1 MKAVAEIAVILGSV
15 AMLLGV
21 MHLVRLAARRW
32 DWPAEVQRKAVH
44 IATGA
49 YALMLPVL
57 FDRPWPV
64 LLLVGVTVAVMLW
77 LRSTTA
83 SGGVGGVLHG
93 VGRKSY
99 GDMLF
104 AIAVGFL
111 FFRSAGNP
119 VLFAL
124 PVAVLTISDAAAAL
138 AGSAYGRRIFTVEAG
153 TKSYEGVA
161 IFFLVT
167 CIIAMIMLL
176 LMTDIPRANV
186 VTLAVTVA
194 AFGALV
200 EADSWRGFDNLFLP
214 VGLHLFLAAHLATP
228 PLGLAALALGFAVIV
243 AFMLRFARPLG
254 LTPHSARTHAVALFL
269 ICSVTAPVNA
279 VLPALAVLA
288 HVWARSEAP
297 SRSPYPDL
305 DAIAAVIVVS
315 LLWLFAGEWFGR
327 TAIDFYSMT
336 FAGITAAFAF
346 IALEAALG
354 KGLAGLG
361 AIAVGAVLA
370 LVYRGVLAAGAPEAG
385 WHGPLMM
392 PLLATLAVV
401 AAATLGWPQIFRR
414 YRSPRVALLAGA
426 VPAASYLSNV
436 L

>member
-1 MKAVAEIAVILGSV
+1 MKAVAEIAIILGSV

-21 MHLVRLAARRW
+21 MQLVRMAARRW
-32 DWPAEVQRKAVH
+32 QWPAEVQRKAVH

-49 YALMLPVL
+49 FALTLPIL

-77 LRSTTA
+77 LRATA
-83 SGGVGGVLHG
+83 AKGGVGGVLHG
-93 VGRKSY
+93 VERKSY

-104 AIAVGFL
+104 AVAVGFL

-119 VLFAL
+119 ILFAL
-124 PVAVLTISDAAAAL
+124 PVAVLTLSDAAAAL
-138 AGSAYGRRIFTVEAG
+138 AGSAYGRRIFEIEAG
-153 TKSYEGVA
+153 TKSLEGVA

-167 CIIAMIMLL
+167 CIIAMTMLL

-228 PLGLAALALGFAVIV
+228 PLGLAMLAFGFLAIV
-243 AFMLRFARPLG
+243 AVMLWFARPLG
-254 LTPHSARTHAVALFL
+254 LTLHSARTHAVALFL
-269 ICSVTAPVNA
+269 ICSVTSPVNA
-279 VLPALAVLA
+279 VLPTLAVLA
-288 HVWARSEAP
+288 HVWARSASP
-297 SRSPYPDL
+297 SESPYPDL
-305 DAIAAVIVVS
+305 DAIAAVAVVS
-315 LLWLFAGEWFGR
+315 LAWLFAGEWFGR

-336 FAGITAAFAF
+336 FAGVTAAFAV
-346 IALEAALG
+346 IALEGMLG
-354 KGLAGLG
+354 SQLA
-361 AIAVGAVLA
+361 AVGGVIVAAVLA
-370 LVYRGVLAAGAPEAG
+370 LVYRGVLAFGAPEAQ
-385 WHGPLMM
+385 WHGSLTLS
-392 PLLATLAVV
+392 LLATLAV
-401 AAATLGWPQIFRR
+401 AALVTLAWPEVFRR

-426 VPAASYLSNV
+426 VPAASYLVHV

>member
-1 MKAVAEIAVILGSV
+1 MKAVAEIALILGSV

-21 MHLVRLAARRW
+21 MQVVRVAARRW
-32 DWPAEVQRKAVH
+32 GWPAEVQRKAVH

-49 YALMLPVL
+49 YALTLPIL

-77 LRSTTA
+77 LRATA
-83 SGGVGGVLHG
+83 AKGGVGGVLHG
-93 VGRKSY
+93 VERKSY

-167 CIIAMIMLL
+167 CIIAMTMLL
-176 LMTDIPRANV
+176 LMTEIPRANV

-228 PLGLAALALGFAVIV
+228 PQGLAALALGFGAIV
-243 AFMLRFARPLG
+243 AFMLWFARPLG

-269 ICSVTAPVNA
+269 ICSVTSPVNA

-288 HVWARSEAP
+288 HVWARFVAP

-315 LLWLFAGEWFGR
+315 LLWLFAGEWFGK

-336 FAGITAAFAF
+336 FAGVTAAFAF

-354 KGLAGLG
+354 VQLA
-361 AIAVGAVLA
+361 AVGGFAVAAALA
-370 LVYRGVLAAGAPEAG
+370 LVYNGVLAFGAPDAR
-385 WHGPLMM
+385 WHGSLTL
-392 PLLATLAVV
+392 PLLATLALV
-401 AAATLGWPQIFRR
+401 AAATLARPESFRR

-426 VPAASYLSNV
+426 VPAASYLASV